1 MANYYLDFVG
11 LNTFIYEPVGYDP
24 DNQVNDSGNSGF
36 EKLTVGGFSWYQ
48 FINQIGAFGSNGNP
62 SAGIQIYKNYL
73 FSHELPNTA
82 SFFPAL
88 MLHRNGPYGFSSWK
102 QTRVG
107 QNPLTRKQVKNNIFT
122 HVVEPGGE
130 VSIDNSNIRSR
141 YGAISSFIETPVISR
156 YKPMVIRGEA
166 TFISQRT
173 GEQIQERFDINSSFG
188 NKLANFN
195 NEELDKYYNLTETAD
210 ETYEQI
216 KNLYLEGGL
225 DATDSPMDIF
235 QYLKYAE
242 TIYPTQLYTNV
253 SYTRQRTT
261 FSFDWRDS
269 RAERT
274 EDGVDNGF
282 GAFGGSTTEDVDHQS
297 MWPLDVPSNWATQE
311 RTGVR
316 SSLLVYLFSDSGEGD
331 AGILQNPY
339 NQASEFLF
347 GNVTGSI
354 LNSILAP
361 APIYNRK
368 HMLTPSA
375 SVVSQNGMTIEGINS
390 GTSFPNIDFS
400 NTFATGE
407 AKWEAGDQAGKNPFY
422 DTYDDYIQGVRQRG
436 KGYTIV
442 PEYRISNHIS
452 TLKAEGFDNKM
463 ANMFE
468 LTGGISSSDTSDE
481 SLFYKTYSTTEFLKH
496 FDLVKDDHKGFTDPA
511 KIKLRC
517 KAIKKFLPYNGF
529 YPCQRTVNLAEQFYS
544 SYNGSV
550 TVASGSSFDY
560 QPLADSAQIGFQNLL
575 APMFAPGVLFN
586 SIKSGVACDYPII
599 SGSLGI
605 AEANVIKSGDNYL
618 LDVPLNSSRDLF
630 DKRIPFQAIIEP
642 QRHLAQT
649 RISCNEPHIDANHS
663 SSCFWDGSGDDLY
676 KMMAHNFLAEV
687 PEFFLQGKELT
698 TIYSRKSDHPEVG
711 NAIAGSTYS
720 MRVKMYKSVS
730 GSVELLSSGS
740 SPGDDDYFSPPQYGD
755 SVNENFTMYSRPS
768 AFGPP
773 SQAAVSA
780 GFLNTTGSD
789 SEKGENFP
797 FTPPYY
803 YGEAWADIKFTAT
816 ETKKYS
822 IDEIIRGSE
831 VEYYRFLH
839 PSSSNSGYI
848 ASERAGIIN
857 DLYNNNAMQLS
868 ASIDLFAQ
876 IDDTPSTGV
885 TLPSGLP
892 LIGIDVSSDKTSR
905 WVIQPRFETPMLNFN
920 HLSASTSLT
929 LPTYGSQSVPRGMW
943 HQYGQIETDPQK
955 GVFLQVVDIPID
967 FRKKITGSIDE
978 SSLIDLCG
986 FNDESVRLGQVAT
999 AKTIS
1004 EAVVA
1009 VPFIEEEGQRKFFTI
1024 ERETVD
1030 LILDNPKDAQLTVGN
1045 SVIEMVNKM
1054 KRFVFPPSF
1063 DFVHNR
1069 ELDPF
1074 AMYVFEFK
1082 ETLTQQDLADVW
1094 QNLPPTIGTSFDESS
1109 ATIEHTLLA
1118 DELLGGGQVIE
1129 NNNRL
1134 KSDPLPDR
1142 IKWMVF
1148 KAKQRAKTNYYD
1160 KLAKYKDSKSGQSS
1174 VERFNTAKIL
1184 RPDGFDTDVS
1194 YNWPYDFFSLVEVAK
1209 IDAEVTFADITAK
1222 DKEPLPIVPKEGIF
1236 LRDKARTPGYSG
1248 PMRVMPL
1255 GFGLQTIVNEIQ
1267 TPGLEERAPGG
1278 TLGDGDEISTV
1289 PSIAGGGISIGG
1301 GNVSDGG
1308 GGYSGGGGNPG
1319 GGNPGIGNPGAGDDA
1334 GGDIGMGT
1342 DSDGE

>member
-11 LNTFIYEPVGYDP
+11 LNSFIYERVGYSSDMETEYVPYDESLSLGGIKPSLNHINSLP
-24 DNQVNDSGNSGF
+24 DDGTHQLITNF
-36 EKLTVGGFSWYQ
+36 WY
-48 FINQIGAFGSNGNP
+48 ARTL
-62 SAGIQIYKNYL
+62 KNYK

-88 MLHRNGPYGFSSWK
+88 MLHRNGPYGFPMWK
-102 QTRVG
+102 QIRVG

-188 NKLANFN
+188 NKLASFN

-269 RAERT
+269 RADRVE
-274 EDGVDNGF
+274 GPVDNGF
-282 GAFGGSTTEDVDHQS
+282 GSVLTQS
-297 MWPLDVPSNWATQE
+297 VWPLDVSRIWATTTK
-311 RTGVR
+311 RTNDVG
-316 SSLLVYLFSDSGEGD
+316 LIINGLDPNEGD
-331 AGILQNPY
+331 YGILQNNY
-339 NQASEFLF
+339 SQTDANFSNRILDASL
-347 GNVTGSI
+347 NVAI
-354 LNSILAP
+354 RP

-368 HMLTPSA
+368 HMLTLSA
-375 SVVSQNGMTIEGINS
+375 SVVSQNGMTIEGITDGS
-390 GTSFPNIDFS
+390 GTNLDSFAPI
-400 NTFATGE
+400 TGE

-560 QPLADSAQIGFQNLL
+560 EPLADSAQIGFQNLL

-663 SSCFWDGSGDDLY
+663 SSCFWDGTGDDLY

-711 NAIAGSTYS
+711 NAISGSTYS

-740 SPGDDDYFSPPQYGD
+740 SPGDDSYFSPPQYGD

-773 SQAAVSA
+773 SQATVSA

-848 ASERAGIIN
+848 VSERAGVIN
-857 DLYNNNAMQLS
+857 ALYNNNAMQIS

-967 FRKKITGSIDE
+967 FRKKIIGSIDE

-1134 KSDPLPDR
+1134 KSNPLPDR

-1236 LRDKARTPGYSG
+1236 LRDKARTPVSSAPMPPVQDTQAPSPNFGDPTGTPDDFIARNNPESGAGANFGSSNSNMPQSGDQTGGGTDEQQQSGGFSEGGGSSG
-1248 PMRVMPL
+1248 P
-1255 GFGLQTIVNEIQ
+1255 
-1267 TPGLEERAPGG
+1267 
-1278 TLGDGDEISTV
+1278 
-1289 PSIAGGGISIGG
+1289 
-1301 GNVSDGG
+1301 
-1308 GGYSGGGGNPG
+1308 
-1319 GGNPGIGNPGAGDDA
+1319 
-1334 GGDIGMGT
+1334 GDIGNTSSG
-1342 DSDGE
+1342 DGGLEP

>member
-1 MANYYLDFVG
+1 
-11 LNTFIYEPVGYDP
+11 
-24 DNQVNDSGNSGF
+24 
-36 EKLTVGGFSWYQ
+36 
-48 FINQIGAFGSNGNP
+48 
-62 SAGIQIYKNYL
+62 
-73 FSHELPNTA
+73 
-82 SFFPAL
+82 
-88 MLHRNGPYGFSSWK
+88 
-102 QTRVG
+102 
-107 QNPLTRKQVKNNIFT
+107 
-122 HVVEPGGE
+122 
-130 VSIDNSNIRSR
+130 
-141 YGAISSFIETPVISR
+141 
-156 YKPMVIRGEA
+156 
-166 TFISQRT
+166 
-173 GEQIQERFDINSSFG
+173 
-188 NKLANFN
+188 
-195 NEELDKYYNLTETAD
+195 
-210 ETYEQI
+210 
-216 KNLYLEGGL
+216 
-225 DATDSPMDIF
+225 
-235 QYLKYAE
+235 
-242 TIYPTQLYTNV
+242 
-253 SYTRQRTT
+253 
-261 FSFDWRDS
+261 
-269 RAERT
+269 
-274 EDGVDNGF
+274 
-282 GAFGGSTTEDVDHQS
+282 
-297 MWPLDVPSNWATQE
+297 
-311 RTGVR
+311 
-316 SSLLVYLFSDSGEGD
+316 
-331 AGILQNPY
+331 
-339 NQASEFLF
+339 
-347 GNVTGSI
+347 
-354 LNSILAP
+354 
-361 APIYNRK
+361 
-368 HMLTPSA
+368 
-375 SVVSQNGMTIEGINS
+375 
-390 GTSFPNIDFS
+390 
-400 NTFATGE
+400 
-407 AKWEAGDQAGKNPFY
+407 
-422 DTYDDYIQGVRQRG
+422 
-436 KGYTIV
+436 
-442 PEYRISNHIS
+442 
-452 TLKAEGFDNKM
+452 
-463 ANMFE
+463 
-468 LTGGISSSDTSDE
+468 
-481 SLFYKTYSTTEFLKH
+481 
-496 FDLVKDDHKGFTDPA
+496 
-511 KIKLRC
+511 
-517 KAIKKFLPYNGF
+517 
-529 YPCQRTVNLAEQFYS
+529 
-544 SYNGSV
+544 
-550 TVASGSSFDY
+550 
-560 QPLADSAQIGFQNLL
+560 
-575 APMFAPGVLFN
+575 MFAPGVLFN

-663 SSCFWDGSGDDLY
+663 SSCFWDGTGDDLY

-711 NAIAGSTYS
+711 NAISGSTYS

-740 SPGDDDYFSPPQYGD
+740 SPGDDSYFSPPQYGD

-773 SQAAVSA
+773 SQATVSD

-839 PSSSNSGYI
+839 PSSSNSGYF

-857 DLYNNNAMQLS
+857 ALYNNNAMQLS

-967 FRKKITGSIDE
+967 FRKKIIGSIDE

-1236 LRDKARTPGYSG
+1236 LRDKARTPVSSAPMPPVQDTQAPSPSPTQPNPNFGDPTGTPDDFIARNNPESG
-1248 PMRVMPL
+1248 AGANFGSSNSNMPQSGDQTGGGTDEQQQGG
-1255 GFGLQTIVNEIQ
+1255 GFGEGGGDSDPTDLGDTSSGDG
-1267 TPGLEERAPGG
+1267 GLEP
-1278 TLGDGDEISTV
+1278 
-1289 PSIAGGGISIGG
+1289 
-1301 GNVSDGG
+1301 
-1308 GGYSGGGGNPG
+1308 
-1319 GGNPGIGNPGAGDDA
+1319 
-1334 GGDIGMGT
+1334 
-1342 DSDGE
+1342 